1 MGSLRRGTAVCL
13 FALLQATLF
22 AQAGAVAVSP
32 GEHARWLRWLIP
44 LPKRISI
51 DRKLTLPAGD
61 VGLRLRK
68 GAGEVEQTAAGEL
81 RALFKDKAG
90 AELNA
95 GRFEILLGV
104 CDAAGK
110 LEDATI
116 ADAAQLAR
124 LPNSEQAYVIRP
136 IGDNRL
142 VLTALDPR
150 GVYYAARTLHQLL
163 ESSFDKGK
171 VTMPLA
177 TVTDWPDLAERG
189 EWGGTATRDIVWM
202 AHLKMNVVESHIGL
216 SMTKDGHGTAK
227 VPQELID
234 LSRRH
239 ALKFVPI
246 ITHLNGIA
254 RTGIYDHYP
263 ELRGKGKAALM
274 PSHPSLVAPCCSHPK
289 FAEVLAEWM
298 VALASHKGVSD
309 VCAWLS
315 ECNQRCECDQ
325 CAKVGQWAFE
335 ARRFVEAWRIAR
347 RTVPHL
353 RLRILLTQGSYTT
366 NDKVLAE
373 IPPEVGVSY
382 YDGGRT
388 YDSSRDPMIY
398 PLLADYA
405 AKGRWLGCY
414 PQLTAS
420 WRIVCP
426 WSGPQFIKYRMT
438 EFVEKKMACLAGY
451 ATPNNRL
458 YEFNIV
464 AAAEWSWNAFGRN
477 ERDFALAWA
486 TRRGLKDPE
495 AAAEWAVMLGPVG
508 WDVYGSGI
516 PFPQFFGR
524 AAGMVASGGKPV
536 LGERMFRYFPTVEHI
551 DHDLALCDK
560 AIAIA
565 TRLGDPAIL
574 AETRIIQGYVQM
586 VKAIYAIASQAA
598 TPKKP
603 TYAERVAVQNAMTT
617 LAKAGMHTARQLK
630 QWEAIFGQ
638 GTGGSRLLDSVDVTE
653 KTVVGIGDALE
664 PLGIRNALKPYLRR
678 DIGKWETDEFQPKK
692 QHITKTFEV
701 TDRVL
706 TPGAYEVGFK
716 YTGGW
721 WGLGITRVAL
731 ASAPADNPKQLTEL
745 SVDEHTGSAGARN
758 KDNIFTVQ
766 LKRHDAN
773 CRYFIVA
780 NVHGN
785 SSADK
790 RPDRRGCNGEV
801 WMQAVLP
808 ADWEKRLAD
817 VRPLTDTELLASH
830 KARFGGKGLRVAVM
844 RGGYGSE
851 AVLASLRK
859 TQDIDAQPISALY
872 PDVIRDCQVIVLPQS
887 RSATPMGKETV
898 QALEGF
904 VRAGG
909 GLITTH
915 NAVGYRGHAL
925 LLTDVCARGLEH
937 VRDTEWLAVATHP
950 LTAGIDLNKPL
961 PHAYYDHIEL
971 EAGPKGTVVAQAAK
985 SKRPVVICGDFGKGR
1000 YVACGLAIGL
1010 NADTKEATPEGAERL
1025 LLQNAVRWCGK
1036 AR

>member
-13 FALLQATLF
+13 FALLQAAIT
-22 AQAGAVAVSP
+22 ARAGAVAVGP
-32 GEHARWLRWLIP
+32 DEHARWLRWLIP

-51 DRKLTLPAGD
+51 DRKFTLPAAQ
-61 VGLRLRK
+61 VKLTLAK
-68 GAGEVEQTAAGEL
+68 GAGEVEQTAADEL

-90 AELNA
+90 ADLNGA
-95 GRFEILLGV
+95 RFEVILGV

-110 LEDATI
+110 LQGVAI
-116 ADAAQLAR
+116 PGAAQLAK
-124 LPNSEQAYVIRP
+124 LPNSEQAYVILP
-136 IGDNRL
+136 LGDNRL
-142 VLTALDPR
+142 ALAALDPR

-163 ESSFDKGK
+163 EAQFHDGT

-189 EWGGTATRDIVWM
+189 EWGGTANRDVVWM
-202 AHLKMNVVESHIGL
+202 AHLKMNVVESHISL
-216 SMTKDGHGTAK
+216 SMSDDGHGTAK
-227 VPQELID
+227 APQELID
-234 LSRRH
+234 RSRRH
-239 ALKFVPI
+239 ALNFVPI

-274 PSHPSLVAPCCSHPK
+274 ASHPRLVAPCCSQPK

-298 VALASHKGVSD
+298 VALARHKGVTD

-335 ARRFVEAWRIAR
+335 ARRFVEAWRIAH

-353 RLRILLTQGSYTT
+353 RLRILLTQGSYKT

-373 IPPEVGVSY
+373 VPPEVGVSY

-398 PLLADYA
+398 PLLANYA

-438 EFVEKKMACLAGY
+438 EFVEKKLACLAGY

-458 YEFNIV
+458 YEFNV
-464 AAAEWSWNAFGRN
+464 TAAAEWSWNAFGRS

-495 AAAEWAVMLGPVG
+495 AAADWAVMLGPVG

-524 AAGMVASGGKPV
+524 ADGMVAGGGKPV
-536 LGERMFRYFPTVEHI
+536 LGKGMFRYFPTVEHI
-551 DHDLALCDK
+551 DHDLAVCDK
-560 AIAIA
+560 AMAIA
-565 TRLGDPAIL
+565 TRLADPAIV
-574 AETRIIQGYVQM
+574 AETRIIRGYVQM

-598 TPKKP
+598 TSRKP
-603 TYAERVAVQNAMTT
+603 TYAQRVAMQHAMTA
-617 LAKAGMHTARQLK
+617 LAKAGIDTARQLK
-630 QWEAIFGQ
+630 HWEAIVGQ
-638 GTGGSRLLDSVDVTE
+638 GAGGSRLIDSVDVTE

-664 PLGIRNALKPYLRR
+664 PHGIRNVLKPYLRR
-678 DIGKWETDEFQPKK
+678 DIGKWHTDEFQPKK
-692 QHITKTFEV
+692 QNIVKTFDV

-716 YTGGW
+716 YAGGW
-721 WGLGITRVAL
+721 WGLAIARVAL
-731 ASAPADNPKQLTEL
+731 ASAPADKPKQLTEL
-745 SVDEHTGSAGARN
+745 SVDEHSGSAGARN
-758 KDNIFTVQ
+758 RDNVFTVR
-766 LKRHDAN
+766 LKQRDPAL
-773 CRYFIVA
+773 RYFIVA
-780 NVHGN
+780 NVRGN

-790 RPDRRGCNGEV
+790 PADRRGCNGEV

-817 VRPLTDTELLASH
+817 VRPLTDAELLASH
-830 KARFGGKGLRVAVM
+830 KARFRGKGLRVAVM
-844 RGGYGSE
+844 RGGYGSDSI
-851 AVLASLRK
+851 LAALRK
-859 TQDIDAQPISALY
+859 AKGLDAQPISALY
-872 PDVIRDCQVIVLPQS
+872 PDIIADCQVIVLPQS
-887 RSATPMGKETV
+887 RSATPMGADTV
-898 QALEGF
+898 QALERF

-915 NAVGYRGHAL
+915 NAVGYRGAPL
-925 LLTDVCARGLEH
+925 LVTPICARGLEH
-937 VRDTEWLAVATHP
+937 VRDTQWVAVAKHP
-950 LTAGIDLNKPL
+950 LTAGIALNKPL

-971 EAGPKGTVVAQAAK
+971 EAGPKGLIVAHAAK
-985 SKRPVVICGDFGKGR
+985 SKRPVVICGEFGKGR
-1000 YVACGLAIGL
+1000 YIACGLAIGL
-1010 NADTKEATPEGAERL
+1010 NAATKEEPPTAAERRL
-1025 LLQNAVRWCGK
+1025 LENAVRWCGK